1 MRIILIGPPGA
12 GKGTQ
17 AAAIREKYPL
27 AHISTGD
34 ILRENV
40 RAGTELG
47 AEARK
52 FMDSGAL
59 VPDALII
66 KMMRERM
73 GQPDASEGFML
84 DGFPRTVAQAEALEE
99 LLKDIGAGLDAVI
112 LLEIDDDAVVRRLGS
127 RRVCSSC
134 GAIYNVVGHPTKA
147 EGVCDDCSGEV
158 IQRDDDTE
166 PVIRR
171 RLEVFHAQTAPLVE
185 YYENRGKLRRVDG
198 AGSSDAARTILD
210 SLKA

>member
-27 AHISTGD
+27 AHIATGD

-47 AEARK
+47 AEARS

-66 KMMRERM
+66 KMMKERL
-73 GQPDASEGFML
+73 GQPDASEGFLL
-84 DGFPRTVAQAEALEE
+84 DGFPRTVAQAIALDE
-99 LLKDIGAGLDAVI
+99 LLKDMGVKLDAAI
-112 LLEIDDDAVVRRLGS
+112 LLEIDDDSVVRRLES

-134 GAIYNVVGHPTKA
+134 GAIYNAIGHPTKT
-147 EGVCDDCSGEV
+147 EGVCDDCSGKV
-158 IQRDDDTE
+158 VQRDDDTE
-166 PVIRR
+166 SVIRR

-185 YYENRGKLRRVDG
+185 YYENCGKLRRADG
-198 AGSSDAARTILD
+198 AGPSDAARKILD